1 MRRGA
6 LVLLLLSL
14 LPSMAAGHP
23 LALGLI
29 ELTERGDG
37 RVSVSLRVSGTEQQ
51 GHSVTLPPPA
61 GCALSAPMVERL
73 EGLIDH
79 TSALFDLPTEFVV
92 PGESVVAAQL
102 DVARTAT
109 RRAERDSL
117 GVEGVGTQVLAY
129 LNRLSDLLWTLARW
143 VEGESLTARS
153 VPEGDAA
160 FTEDPAANE
169 PAPNEPAS
177 EGESGVPTDG

>member
-1 MRRGA
+1 
-6 LVLLLLSL
+6 
-14 LPSMAAGHP
+14 
-23 LALGLI
+23 
-29 ELTERGDG
+29 
-37 RVSVSLRVSGTEQQ
+37 
-51 GHSVTLPPPA
+51 
-61 GCALSAPMVERL
+61 
-73 EGLIDH
+73 
-79 TSALFDLPTEFVV
+79 
-92 PGESVVAAQL
+92 
-102 DVARTAT
+102 
-109 RRAERDSL
+109 